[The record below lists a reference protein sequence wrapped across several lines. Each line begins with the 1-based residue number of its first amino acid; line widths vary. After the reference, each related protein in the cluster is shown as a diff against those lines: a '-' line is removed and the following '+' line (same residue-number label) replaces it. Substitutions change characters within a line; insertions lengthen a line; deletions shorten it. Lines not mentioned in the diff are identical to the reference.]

1 MFWSVTV
8 GRENEV
14 SHEFPLTPRYT
25 PYNLRINRM
34 LCNMRRVPKS
44 RCALGFGPG
53 LRAISRHLRRMHR
66 FDQSIRALGLYAVE
80 IAGSGMISRQVWRIS
95 GHSGREPSRIPIYNG
110 IAPRR
115 IGQKQA
121 CRAFPDHQ
129 GGGIASGPERNF
141 QILSLLDFLA
151 EFTQH
156 IPAKG
161 SHPIRYHGSC
171 CFPVE
176 FTISSL

>member
-1 MFWSVTV
+1 MSSLSLRDIRHIIYV
-8 GRENEV
+8 
-14 SHEFPLTPRYT
+14 LTACYAT
-25 PYNLRINRM
+25 CAECLNLGVRW
-34 LCNMRRVPKS
+34 
-44 RCALGFGPG
+44 
-53 LRAISRHLRRMHR
+53 HLRRMHR

-110 IAPRR
+110 IGPRR

-129 GGGIASGPERNF
+129 RGGIASGPERHF